1 VLPLLRELR
10 IGFVAYSPLSHDV
23 LTRKI
28 RSTEQFDATDFRA
41 TNPRFTGEKPI
52 RRTLERP
59 HLLMPRPVS
68 HSAASSRTRALCP
81 RRRTAGPALREDC
94 PRRIART
101 NPLAPLATECNYFP
115 KNLLNRNAPPTT
127 RPEVDVLTPTPPE
140 RETDVLRQGISLL
153 TSRLP
158 ASWRADITEQ
168 VRVSPGSRRADA
180 IVDLTAPDG
189 SRAALVFEAKRSIVV
204 RDLPAVLNQLQA
216 VISKLERPT
225 ETIVP
230 VIAGRYLAPSVR
242 QWLQEHQVSYV
253 DATGNLR
260 VAVEKPALYLRDAGS
275 DRDPWRGPGRPRAT
289 LQGPAAARVVRALV
303 DHLPPAT
310 VTELVARSRASTGAT
325 YRVVEFLERE
335 ALIERAARGQ
345 IVTVH
350 WRRILQRWSEDYGFQ
365 RSNTVN
371 AYLQPRGLE
380 ELVHNLRDSMGLPY
394 VLTGS
399 LAAQRVA
406 PYAQPRLAMLYANVA
421 ADLVGTLGLR
431 TVEGGAN
438 VLIAETDYDVV
449 FDRTVE
455 ADGLRFVAPSQA
467 AVDLL
472 TAPGR
477 GPAEGQA
484 LLDWMDTHEADWQR

>member
-1 VLPLLRELR
+1 
-10 IGFVAYSPLSHDV
+10 
-23 LTRKI
+23 
-28 RSTEQFDATDFRA
+28 
-41 TNPRFTGEKPI
+41 
-52 RRTLERP
+52 
-59 HLLMPRPVS
+59 M
-68 HSAASSRTRALCP
+68 
-81 RRRTAGPALREDC
+81 
-94 PRRIART
+94 
-101 NPLAPLATECNYFP
+101 
-115 KNLLNRNAPPTT
+115 
-127 RPEVDVLTPTPPE
+127 
-140 RETDVLRQGISLL
+140 
-153 TSRLP
+153 
-158 ASWRADITEQ
+158 
-168 VRVSPGSRRADA
+168 
-180 IVDLTAPDG
+180 
-189 SRAALVFEAKRSIVV
+189 
-204 RDLPAVLNQLQA
+204 
-216 VISKLERPT
+216 
-225 ETIVP
+225 
-230 VIAGRYLAPSVR
+230 
-242 QWLQEHQVSYV
+242 SYV

-303 DHLPPAT
+303 DHLPPVT

-335 ALIERAARGQ
+335 ALIERGARGR
-345 IVTVH
+345 IVTVR

-380 ELVHNLRDSMGLPY
+380 VLVDDLRDSLELPY
-394 VLTGS
+394 ALTGS
-399 LAAQRVA
+399 LVAQRVA

-431 TVEGGAN
+431 SVEGGAN

-455 ADGLRFVAPSQA
+455 ADGLRFAAPSQA

-484 LLDWMDTHEADWQR
+484 LLDWMEIHEADWRG